1 MQVRGGSTA
10 PAKCDASNAFLM
22 VEARGWEM
30 SVKADYNVN
39 TGRQSDDVRNS
50 AKRLLGFRS
59 VDRAPMKIR
68 AEVSCERRW

>member
-1 MQVRGGSTA
+1 
-10 PAKCDASNAFLM
+10 M